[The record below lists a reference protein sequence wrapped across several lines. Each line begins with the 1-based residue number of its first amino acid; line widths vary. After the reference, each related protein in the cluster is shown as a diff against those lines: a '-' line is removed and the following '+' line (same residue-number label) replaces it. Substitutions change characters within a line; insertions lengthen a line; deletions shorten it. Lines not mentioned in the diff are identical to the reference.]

1 MMDGSE
7 KIESQDRRTAQEL
20 LGFFIL
26 VVAGVAFFRRKKKL
40 SVTGTESSEEWE
52 DCLGI

>member
-1 MMDGSE
+1 MIVSE
-7 KIESQDRRTAQEL
+7 KIESHDRRIAIDV

-26 VVAGVAFFRRKKKL
+26 VVAGVAFFRRKRKL